1 MQFEDVARTRRSVIT
16 VGRAL
21 PGMQDVSR
29 NASSN
34 FAATAATEA
43 LLERLCNVG
52 AGAVVLEIMDEQV
65 VGTDV
70 KLKGSGWQQHLDE
83 LKGRVDE
90 STPCV
95 FVMARG
101 SAGVLLVK
109 YIPDNAKTKARMLY
123 ASSMSSLK
131 DLIQKTFGDDVPI
144 EEFNAS
150 HREELNF
157 KAYDAHKNIEA
168 PLTEAERARIETD
181 KEETAGGYSLI
192 ARLAAMSGG
201 PPVRLPGM
209 GAAAVP
215 KALSKP
221 AEPEPDEGEAP
232 STRRESTQRRE
243 SKSRQSASRSPA
255 RKSVEREPEPVAE
268 QDDEDEAH
276 EEHDHDHDK
285 KGHDHDHDKKGGKAR
300 EQAHEQEHEH
310 NKPKASSAKTESKP
324 APAKQAASQPAK
336 AAQPEPAKNAA
347 AAKSTQPDKQQPAED
362 KKKPGT
368 PPTKVE
374 TKPAAAPAPAPKKET
389 SPPAKAPAAAG
400 KPKEPEPAQEEGFTL
415 SELMAMKKEN
425 KFAPGVEKANLESSL
440 RPSEFKKL
448 LGMDR
453 AEFDKQP
460 AWKKVNLKKT
470 AKLH

>member
-65 VGTDV
+65 VGNDV

-95 FVMARG
+95 FVLARG

-168 PLTEAERARIETD
+168 PLTDAERARIETD

-232 STRRESTQRRE
+232 STRRESTQRLE

-268 QDDEDEAH
+268 HDDEDE
-276 EEHDHDHDK
+276 EHHDHDLDHDHDK
-285 KGHDHDHDKKGGKAR
+285 KGAKAR
-300 EQAHEQEHEH
+300 EQAHEHEHEH
-310 NKPKASSAKTESKP
+310 EKPKASSAKTESKP
-324 APAKQAASQPAK
+324 APAKQPASQPVK
-336 AAQPEPAKNAA
+336 AAQPEPAKIAA
-347 AAKSTQPDKQQPAED
+347 AAKSTQPEKQQPAED

-368 PPTKVE
+368 PAAKVE
-374 TKPAAAPAPAPKKET
+374 TKSATAPAPATKKET
-389 SPPAKAPAAAG
+389 SPPAKAPAAAA
-400 KPKEPEPAQEEGFTL
+400 KPKQPEPAQEEGFTL

-425 KFAPGVEKANLESSL
+425 KFAPGVEKTNLEYSL

-453 AEFDKQP
+453 AEFDKLP

>member
-52 AGAVVLEIMDEQV
+52 AGAVVLEIKDEQV
-65 VGTDV
+65 VGNDV
-70 KLKGSGWQQHLDE
+70 KLKGSEWQHHLDE

-90 STPCV
+90 SSPCV
-95 FVMARG
+95 FVLARG
-101 SAGVLLVK
+101 SSGVLLVK

-131 DLIQKTFGDDVPI
+131 DLIQKTFGEDVPI

-168 PLTEAERARIETD
+168 PLTEAERTRIETD

-221 AEPEPDEGEAP
+221 AEPEPDEGETET
-232 STRRESTQRRE
+232 SSSRRASAQRRE
-243 SKSRQSASRSPA
+243 SKSRQSASRSPT

-268 QDDEDEAH
+268 HGDGDVEAH
-276 EEHDHDHDK
+276 EEQHGKNDGKVEHAHEQAPEQ
-285 KGHDHDHDKKGGKAR
+285 HSKGGKH
-300 EQAHEQEHEH
+300 HEEEP
-310 NKPKASSAKTESKP
+310 NKAKVSSAKPAAGSESKAVP
-324 APAKQAASQPAK
+324 TKQTAAPEA
-336 AAQPEPAKNAA
+336 AKNATKET
-347 AAKSTQPDKQQPAED
+347 KSDNQPADE
-362 KKKPGT
+362 KKKAASS
-368 PPTKVE
+368 PPAKVE
-374 TKPAAAPAPAPKKET
+374 TKPAAVPAAGPGSKKKDT
-389 SPPAKAPAAAG
+389 SPPAKAPAAAA
-400 KPKEPEPAQEEGFTL
+400 KPKEPEPAQEEGYTL
-415 SELMAMKKEN
+415 SELQSMKKDN
-425 KFAPGVEKANLESSL
+425 KFAPGVEKTSLENSL
-440 RPSEFKKL
+440 KPSEFKKL

-453 AEFDKQP
+453 AEFDKLP
-460 AWKKVNLKKT
+460 AWKKVNLKKEK
-470 AKLH
+470 KLH